1 MADALESNRS
11 EVVAVRL
18 MRLLSALSLVVS
30 APCVVRGQA
39 VNPPEPPPPTA
50 PTPKLPVPN
59 YSRPAPN
66 EVHVEERKMV
76 KARGAMGAMMPAM
89 MRARQPGG
97 MMMMDAASM
106 FLAHTGE
113 LQLTDA
119 QVTRLAAIAR
129 RAESREKAMRA
140 RMDSA
145 MSHAKAEAGHDGNGE
160 GMMMMRMRMFMP
172 TEAERKA
179 QHEDDREAFSIPTPD
194 QLATAWELMSMHHR
208 DH

>member
-1 MADALESNRS
+1 MRM
-11 EVVAVRL
+11 
-18 MRLLSALSLVVS
+18 MRLLSALSLVASV
-30 APCVVRGQA
+30 PCIVRGQ
-39 VNPPEPPPPTA
+39 T
-50 PTPKLPVPN
+50 
-59 YSRPAPN
+59 PAPSEPKSPPAPRHETQAAPEARRV
-66 EVHVEERKMV
+66 EVRKTVM
-76 KARGAMGAMMPAM
+76 ARGPMGAMAPVM
-89 MRARQPGG
+89 MRARQMGG
-97 MMMMDAASM
+97 MMMDAASM

-119 QVTRLAAIAR
+119 QVTKLAAIAR
-129 RAESREKAMRA
+129 RAESREKAMHA

-145 MSHAKAEAGHDGNGE
+145 MAHAKAEAGHDGMGD

>member
-1 MADALESNRS
+1 
-11 EVVAVRL
+11 
-18 MRLLSALSLVVS
+18 
-30 APCVVRGQA
+30 
-39 VNPPEPPPPTA
+39 
-50 PTPKLPVPN
+50 
-59 YSRPAPN
+59 
-66 EVHVEERKMV
+66 MV
-76 KARGAMGAMMPAM
+76 MARGAMGAMAPVL
-89 MRARQPGG
+89 MRAREMGG
-97 MMMMDAASM
+97 MMDAASM

-119 QVTRLAAIAR
+119 QVTKLAAIAR

-145 MSHAKAEAGHDGNGE
+145 MSHGKAEAAHDGMGD
-160 GMMMMRMRMFMP
+160 GTMMMRMRMLMP

-208 DH
+208 GH

>member
-1 MADALESNRS
+1 
-11 EVVAVRL
+11 
-18 MRLLSALSLVVS
+18 
-30 APCVVRGQA
+30 
-39 VNPPEPPPPTA
+39 
-50 PTPKLPVPN
+50 
-59 YSRPAPN
+59 
-66 EVHVEERKMV
+66 
-76 KARGAMGAMMPAM
+76 
-89 MRARQPGG
+89 
-97 MMMMDAASM
+97 MMMDAASM

>member
-1 MADALESNRS
+1 MVTARS
-11 EVVAVRL
+11 
-18 MRLLSALSLVVS
+18 
-30 APCVVRGQA
+30 
-39 VNPPEPPPPTA
+39 
-50 PTPKLPVPN
+50 
-59 YSRPAPN
+59 
-66 EVHVEERKMV
+66 
-76 KARGAMGAMMPAM
+76 ARGAMLPIM
-89 MRARQPGG
+89 MRARDMGG
-97 MMMMDAASM
+97 MMDAASM

-119 QVTRLAAIAR
+119 QVTKLAAIAR

-145 MSHAKAEAGHDGNGE
+145 MAHGKAEAAHDGD

-194 QLATAWELMSMHHR
+194 QLATAWELMSMHRLGH
-208 DH
+208 

>member
-1 MADALESNRS
+1 MVTARS
-11 EVVAVRL
+11 VIA
-18 MRLLSALSLVVS
+18 
-30 APCVVRGQA
+30 
-39 VNPPEPPPPTA
+39 
-50 PTPKLPVPN
+50 PKLPV
-59 YSRPAPN
+59 
-66 EVHVEERKMV
+66 MV
-76 KARGAMGAMMPAM
+76 
-89 MRARQPGG
+89 RARMQMG
-97 MMMMDAASM
+97 MMDAASM

-119 QVTRLAAIAR
+119 QVTKLAAIAR

-145 MSHAKAEAGHDGNGE
+145 MSHMKAEAGHDGAGE